1 MDTHESST
9 EASANQML
17 CDLMNMRKEDDESVR
32 DYVSRIQDKLNRLDA
47 LLSERGVDL
56 SALLQKN
63 RMLEIIG
70 VDYPALREQLFL
82 AEGYRP
88 NNWTPTFSK
97 GPNALTSSEPKLPI
111 AGNRDAASAEK
122 RIALTA

>member
-1 MDTHESST
+1 MDTHESTT

-17 CDLMNMRKEDDESVR
+17 CNLMNMQKEDDESVR

-82 AEGYRP
+82 AEGQSTEQLEARRYR
-88 NNWTPTFSK
+88 TP
-97 GPNALTSSEPKLPI
+97 
-111 AGNRDAASAEK
+111 
-122 RIALTA
+122 